1 MKNKMLLWIIAAAAL
16 LLALLLGGLPLL
28 SRLYYHRSQ
37 AATLFA
43 WQLKKEKYT
52 TAEAFEAYLAE
63 KREENNSD
71 YAVPEEIAA
80 EISIVQD
87 RPAGMQFFLLGGS
100 DDGAPSPD
108 APVIFYFPG
117 GSYIDQPREVHWR
130 FLDALAQNTGALVVV
145 PIYPKLPDSD
155 AGTACAAL
163 TAAYEEFISGMVHG
177 DLIFMGDSAGG
188 GLALSF
194 AMQLRDAGLE
204 GPEKL
209 ILICPWLDVTL
220 TNPDIP
226 AYEKRDPCLDSEQ
239 LRHLGALW
247 AGDLSPAA
255 PIVSPLNGS
264 FDGLGA
270 ITLITGTGELLY
282 PDIMALHDELSRQGI
297 AHDLAS
303 WEGMFHVFPLYLG
316 YGIPE
321 TEEAYDQIVSAVLR

>member
-1 MKNKMLLWIIAAAAL
+1 MKNKKLLWIIIAAAL

-43 WQLKKEKYT
+43 WQLHKEKYT
-52 TAEAFEAYLAE
+52 TAEAFEAYIAE
-63 KREENNSD
+63 KREENRAEYVLPEDSVFT
-71 YAVPEEIAA
+71 VP
-80 EISIVQD
+80 VVLQ
-87 RPAGMQFFLLGGS
+87 RRAGMSFYIMN
-100 DDGAPSPD
+100 GAASPD

-117 GSYIDQPREVHWR
+117 GSYIDQPREVHWQ
-130 FLDALAQNTGALVVV
+130 FLNALAQDTGALVVV

-155 AGTACAAL
+155 AETACAAL
-163 TAAYEEFISGMVHG
+163 AAAYDEFMRGMVHG

-194 AMQLRDAGLE
+194 AMQLRDAGLK

-209 ILICPWLDVTL
+209 ILICPWLDVAL

-247 AGDLSPAA
+247 AGDLSPAN
-255 PIVSPLNGS
+255 PIVSPLYGS
-264 FDGLGA
+264 FDGLGT

-282 PDIMALHDELSRQGI
+282 PDIIALHDELSRQGV

-321 TEEAYDQIVSAVLR
+321 TEKAYDQIVSAVLR

>member
-1 MKNKMLLWIIAAAAL
+1 MKNKKLLWIIIAAAL

-63 KREENNSD
+63 KRGENREE
-71 YAVPEEIAA
+71 YALPEDVEFTVP
-80 EISIVQD
+80 IVKSRSAD
-87 RPAGMQFFLLGGS
+87 MTFYILN
-100 DDGAPSPD
+100 GAPAPD
-108 APVIFYFPG
+108 EPVIFYFPG
-117 GSYIDQPREVHWR
+117 GSYIDQPREVHWQ
-130 FLDALAQNTGALVVV
+130 FLNRLTEDTGAMVVV
-145 PIYPKLPDSD
+145 PLYPKLPDSD
-155 AGTACAAL
+155 AETACAAL
-163 TAAYEEFISGMVHG
+163 AAAYEEFTRGMVHG

-194 AMQLRDAGLE
+194 AMRLRDAGLE

-247 AGDLSPAA
+247 AGDLSPADTV
-255 PIVSPLNGS
+255 VSPLNGS
-264 FDGLGA
+264 FDGLGS

-282 PDIMALHDELSRQGI
+282 PDIMALHDELSRQGV